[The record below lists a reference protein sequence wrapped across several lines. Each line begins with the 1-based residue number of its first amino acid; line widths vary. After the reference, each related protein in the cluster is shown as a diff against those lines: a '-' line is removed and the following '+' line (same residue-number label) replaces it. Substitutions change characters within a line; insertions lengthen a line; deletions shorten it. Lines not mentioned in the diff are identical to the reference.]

1 MFLSLSLHYCLPGRL
16 AAKIEACLVLISI
29 SNHRAMRL
37 RGFLYNGGETGQIF
51 LPQNPEENDCASFL
65 SNYCLYYYEV

>member
-1 MFLSLSLHYCLPGRL
+1 
-16 AAKIEACLVLISI
+16 
-29 SNHRAMRL
+29 MRL